1 MNALPSNPHE
11 TFEEAPPQWPLRPY
25 GVLVVDDDDQVRN
38 VLDIWLRH
46 RGYAVWLAKSGQQGI
61 DSYTFHANAIDLILL
76 DARMPVMDGPLTLA
90 ALLKIDPHVCCCF
103 MSGEL
108 GSYSERKLR
117 ALGAALVLSK
127 PFRLG
132 DVARLLWELNAPLG
146 SETAML
152 ATVGAMTAGFLTD
165 RRQKPVGLRRARST

>member
-1 MNALPSNPHE
+1 MSAVPSNPNE
-11 TFEEAPPQWPLRPY
+11 TAEEAPQWPLRPY
-25 GVLVVDDDDQVRN
+25 GVLVVDDDEQVRN

-46 RGYAVWLAKSGQQGI
+46 RGYRVWLAGSGQQAI
-61 DSYTFHANAIDLILL
+61 DLYTFHAHALDLVLL
-76 DARMPVMDGPLTLA
+76 DARMPVMDGPQTLA

-108 GSYSERKLR
+108 GSYSEGKLR
-117 ALGAALVLSK
+117 KLGAALVLSK

-152 ATVGAMTAGFLTD
+152 ATVGAMTAGFLND
-165 RRQKPVGLRRARST
+165 RREKRVAPRRARST